1 MTLEHVKRD
10 NIKLKVYTNLQRRFN
25 DQDVP
30 VYCEMILGLPG
41 ETYESWVEGVEK
53 LLVTGLKNQ
62 IFIYHCQVY
71 ENTELADPRYRK
83 QHGIQTRRI
92 VADIIHAATQ
102 REDWVPEYEET
113 VVATNTLNQEDWR
126 RAAIF
131 SWTTMLLHSMKTG
144 FFVMGY
150 LKDRFHINYTDFIR
164 HLSELDMR
172 PEIGGMIREEIARY
186 NQQLDHILDGKGRG
200 SYAPEYGEIYWDL
213 EEMSFLEV
221 SKDLER
227 FYSEFSDIITDYL
240 DQLNVTYDPEELMEA
255 VTYQRLRIPGRMPT
269 GQRCHNF
276 RFNFP
281 EYFEKRLSTA
291 PISLKPN
298 AQTMEIVEADFGGNA
313 ERYAREIIL
322 WGRKSGLVTTDVR
335 WVPAK
340 VKTSA

>member
-1 MTLEHVKRD
+1 
-10 NIKLKVYTNLQRRFN
+10 
-25 DQDVP
+25 
-30 VYCEMILGLPG
+30 
-41 ETYESWVEGVEK
+41 
-53 LLVTGLKNQ
+53 
-62 IFIYHCQVY
+62 
-71 ENTELADPRYRK
+71 
-83 QHGIQTRRI
+83 
-92 VADIIHAATQ
+92 
-102 REDWVPEYEET
+102 
-113 VVATNTLNQEDWR
+113 
-126 RAAIF
+126 
-131 SWTTMLLHSMKTG
+131 
-144 FFVMGY
+144 
-150 LKDRFHINYTDFIR
+150 
-164 HLSELDMR
+164 

-298 AQTMEIVEADFGGNA
+298 AQTMEVVEADFGGNA